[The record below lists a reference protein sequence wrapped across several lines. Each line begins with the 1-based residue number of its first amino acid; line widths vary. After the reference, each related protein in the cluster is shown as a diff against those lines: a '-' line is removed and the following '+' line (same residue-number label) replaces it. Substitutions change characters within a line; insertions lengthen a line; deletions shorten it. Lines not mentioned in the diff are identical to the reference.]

1 MSKLVRDICFV
12 FLFLVLQVAYS
23 VVISEPPAVH
33 SPKCSHQFTKLVFD
47 STVYYTYSFFT
58 IVFGGLLSF
67 AYGLS
72 CGILSFIMIWIA
84 APSVRLWLIPMG
96 LVGNLWRAVV
106 KCFLDPYYES
116 CGRIFSN
123 INMNLNHRTAI
134 QNV

>member
-1 MSKLVRDICFV
+1 MF
-12 FLFLVLQVAYS
+12 FLVLQVAYS

-33 SPKCSHQFTKLVFD
+33 SPRCSYQFTKLVFD
-47 STVYYTYSFFT
+47 NTVYYTYSFFT

-67 AYGLS
+67 AYGLT
-72 CGILSFIMIWIA
+72 CGTLSFLMIWIA
-84 APSVRLWLIPMG
+84 APFVRVWLIPMG

-106 KCFLDPYYES
+106 RCFFDPYYES

-123 INMNLNHRTAI
+123 INMNLNHRNTI